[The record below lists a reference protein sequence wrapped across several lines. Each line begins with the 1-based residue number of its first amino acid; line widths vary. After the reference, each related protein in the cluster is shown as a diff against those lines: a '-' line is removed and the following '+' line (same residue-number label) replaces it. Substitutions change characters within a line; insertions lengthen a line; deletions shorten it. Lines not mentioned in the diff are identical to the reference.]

1 MKYDLMIIGG
11 GPAGYL
17 AAERAGHAGLKTI
30 LFEKSNIGGVCLNE
44 GCIPSKALLY
54 SAKIFD
60 YAKTGSKYGVTFKGA
75 SIDQEV
81 VIKRKKKVVKTL
93 VAGVKGA
100 LKKNKVEVIEGEA
113 HIEKRSAEGFN
124 ISCNDSIY
132 IGSRLMICTGSV
144 PIMPPIEG
152 LKEAYENG
160 FAMTNREVLELIE
173 IPEKLVVVGGGVIG
187 LEMASYYNSVGS
199 EVTVI
204 EMLDRIA
211 GMTDIE
217 ISGILMKNYEKK
229 GIKFNL
235 KSKVV
240 KFTSKSVIYEKDG
253 DVVEIAADKV
263 LVSIGRRPLTTGV
276 GIENIGVELTERG
289 AIITDDKGMT
299 NIAEVYAAGDVN
311 GKSMLAHTAYRE
323 AEVCINN
330 ILGQKDRMRYTA
342 IPSVIYTNPEVASVG
357 ETEETA
363 KQKGIDYE
371 CANITMRY
379 SGRYVAENEGGN
391 GICKVLVDKKYR
403 KVIGVSAIGNYSSEF
418 IYGASFM
425 IEMEMTVNDIKEIVF
440 PHPTVCEVIREALFA
455 F

>member
-17 AAERAGHAGLKTI
+17 AAERAGHAGLSTI
-30 LFEKSNIGGVCLNE
+30 LFEKNSVGGVCLNE
-44 GCIPSKALLY
+44 GCVPSKALLY
-54 SAKIFD
+54 SAKIYD
-60 YAKTGSKYGVTFKGA
+60 YAKTGSKYGVTFEGA
-75 SIDQEV
+75 SIDQAA
-81 VIKRKKKVVKTL
+81 VIKRKKKVIKTL
-93 VAGVKGA
+93 VSGVKGA
-100 LKKNKVEVIEGEA
+100 LKANKVVVIDGDA
-113 HIEKRSAEGFN
+113 HIEKRSADGFN
-124 ISCNDSIY
+124 VSCNDTVY

-144 PIMPPIEG
+144 PIMPPIKG
-152 LKEAYENG
+152 LKEAYEKG
-160 FAMTNREVLELIE
+160 IAMTNKEVLELTE

-187 LEMASYYNSVGS
+187 LEMASYYNSAGS

-211 GMTDIE
+211 GMTDLD
-217 ISGILMKNYEKK
+217 ISKILMKNYEKK

-235 KSKVV
+235 QSKVV
-240 KFTSKSVIYEKDG
+240 EFTDNSVIYEKDG
-253 DVVEIAADKV
+253 TAVEVAADKM
-263 LVSIGRRPLTTGV
+263 LVSIGRRPFTQGI
-276 GIENIGVELTERG
+276 GIENIGVLLTERG
-289 AIITDDKGMT
+289 AIITDDKGRT
-299 NIAEVYAAGDVN
+299 NIAEVYSAGDVN

-330 ILGQKDRMRYTA
+330 ILGKKDRMRYTA
-342 IPSVIYTNPEVASVG
+342 IPAVIYTNPEVASVG

-403 KVIGVSAIGNYSSEF
+403 KVIGVAAIGNYSSEF

-425 IEMEMTVNDIKEIVF
+425 IETEMTVDDIKEIVF
-440 PHPTVCEVIREALFA
+440 PHPTVSEVIREALFA